1 MTHGASGAA
10 INTAKTCVYSPA
22 CAASGGLDC
31 FEQTGCKYSDGFGS
45 ELRGAAAKPPPPPE
59 APANAAA
66 PQANPPGD
74 VQDGYTV
81 VPDTYMEGVW
91 TSFQGPFATAKYWCD
106 SYAPRCRG
114 FSQKDGD
121 DQYWWLGTGDDR
133 TGKSTRPAPE
143 YTTYLKAASGGASG
157 TSNTSAG
164 HLLGANPSNPCKSL
178 SETDPAQ
185 CPMTHGASGAA
196 INTAK
201 TCVYS
206 PACAASGGLDCF
218 EQTGCKY
225 SDGFGSGLRGAGTKP
240 PPPPAAPATAAAPQA
255 NPPGD
260 VRDGYTVV
268 PNTYIEGVW
277 THVQDPFSTAKE
289 YCDYY
294 SACRGFSQKDG
305 DDQYWWLGTGDY
317 ITGKKTRPALG
328 YTTYLKPASGGASGT
343 SNASAGHL
351 QGANPSNPCESL
363 SKTDPAPCPMTY
375 GASGKPINMEKTCV
389 YSAACAASGGLDCFE
404 QTGCKYKSSL
414 GAAPAAEETAT
425 TETDPCAACTKKY
438 KNHCNKSPW
447 WHSKDDHRCVCG
459 VHGSDWHKADDC

>member
-1 MTHGASGAA
+1 MALTRTLMACSLLAVGMASVAA
-10 INTAKTCVYSPA
+10 GQPS
-22 CAASGGLDC
+22 
-31 FEQTGCKYSDGFGS
+31 Q
-45 ELRGAAAKPPPPPE
+45 LRGAATRPPPPPE

-91 TSFQGPFATAKYWCD
+91 TPFQGPFATAKYWCD
-106 SYAPRCRG
+106 FYAPRCRG

-133 TGKSTRPAPE
+133 TGKSTRPAPG
-143 YTTYLKAASGGASG
+143 YTTYLKAASGGASD

-164 HLLGANPSNPCKSL
+164 HLQGANPSNPCKSL

-240 PPPPAAPATAAAPQA
+240 PPPPEAPATAAAPQA

-289 YCDYY
+289 YCDY
-294 SACRGFSQKDG
+294 SQCFAYPRQPIQK
-305 DDQYWWLGTGDY
+305 
-317 ITGKKTRPALG
+317 R
-328 YTTYLKPASGGASGT
+328 
-343 SNASAGHL
+343 
-351 QGANPSNPCESL
+351 
-363 SKTDPAPCPMTY
+363 CP
-375 GASGKPINMEKTCV
+375 GEFP
-389 YSAACAASGGLDCFE
+389 
-404 QTGCKYKSSL
+404 
-414 GAAPAAEETAT
+414 
-425 TETDPCAACTKKY
+425 
-438 KNHCNKSPW
+438 
-447 WHSKDDHRCVCG
+447 
-459 VHGSDWHKADDC
+459 